1 MSLEDVP
8 VVLPV
13 VEPVLEVEDG
23 LLLCVAVALS
33 LDFLCFMSPIA
44 SAEPLASAMME
55 VRTNAG
61 ASLRIMP
68 PMVARDWWCVASEKL
83 AASVMPRIDA
93 LDRGPTG
100 WCVNFLRREP
110 KKNAGA
116 WHRHCSSR
124 EQGP

>member
-1 MSLEDVP
+1 
-8 VVLPV
+8 VLLV

-33 LDFLCFMSPIA
+33 LDFLAFMSPIA

-68 PMVARDWWCVASEKL
+68 PMWQWIGGVLL
-83 AASVMPRIDA
+83 AESSLQAACHA
-93 LDRGPTG
+93 LMRSIGGQRG
-100 WCVNFLRREP
+100 
-110 KKNAGA
+110 GA
-116 WHRHCSSR
+116 
-124 EQGP
+124 

>member
-1 MSLEDVP
+1 M
-8 VVLPV
+8 LPV
-13 VEPVLEVEDG
+13 ADPVLEVEDG
-23 LLLCVAVALS
+23 LLLCVAVAWS
-33 LDFLCFMSPIA
+33 SDFLCFMSPIA

-68 PMVARDWWCVASEKL
+68 PMVAMDWWCVASEKL
-83 AASVMPRIDA
+83 VASRMPRIDA
-93 LDRGPTG
+93 LDRGPSARRM
-100 WCVNFLRREP
+100 NFLRRAP

-116 WHRHCSSR
+116 WHRHCRSR